1 MDNNKTRTL
10 IGTGVGNFFEWLDFT
25 IYGFFSTAIALTFF
39 PGENEVLALVATI
52 GAFAVGFITRPL
64 GAYVMGRY
72 ADSIGRTKALVITF
86 TMMGLGTLFIV
97 AAPSYQAAGI
107 VGAVCVLIGRLL
119 QGFAASGEYG
129 AAAAQFLEIAPEGKK
144 GRYVSFLAVST
155 YLALAT
161 GALLAVGIYQFFGT
175 VAAESYA
182 WRYAFIIGLF
192 IIPFGMWVRVHM
204 TDSEEFKKTKAT
216 TPSKREKLDWKSIF
230 IVIGF
235 TSLGTSSLYLSM
247 IFMPSYAKAAFDIPV
262 IHTSITTSLSCFIVA
277 VCAYLGGW
285 MSDRAG
291 PAVPTCSGL
300 LVITIGGLSAYL
312 YVLSDPMFISILL
325 FQLING
331 IGLGFFV
338 GGSLST
344 ISSLFLTSGRALGMG
359 LGYNLGVAFF
369 GAFAPIVSTAA
380 LNFGIDYAPAAY
392 IAFTAIISMFAVKA
406 LLAHPVQKFD
416 VGIAK

>member
-72 ADSIGRTKALVITF
+72 ADSIGRTNALVITF
-86 TMMGLGTLFIV
+86 AMMGFGTIFIV
-97 AAPSYQAAGI
+97 AAPSYQAAGV

-129 AAAAQFLEIAPEGKK
+129 AAAAQFLEVAPEGKK
-144 GRYVSFLAVST
+144 GRYVSLLAVST
-155 YLALAT
+155 YLALGS
-161 GALLAVGIYQFFGT
+161 GALLAVGTYQFFGT
-175 VAAESYA
+175 EATEAYG

-192 IIPFGMWVRVHM
+192 IIPLGMWVRVYM
-204 TDSEEFKKTKAT
+204 TDSVEFKKAKAVA
-216 TPSKREKLDWKSIF
+216 PEKKEKIDWKAIL

-235 TSLGTSSLYLSM
+235 TSLGTSSVYLAM
-247 IFMPSYAKAAFDIPV
+247 IFMPSFAKVAFDIPV
-262 IHTSITTSLSCFIVA
+262 MHTSLTTALACFIVA

-285 MSDRAG
+285 LSDHAG
-291 PAVPTCSGL
+291 PAAPTGSGL
-300 LVITIGGLSAYL
+300 AIITLGGLSAYMYL
-312 YVLSDPMFISILL
+312 LAEPSFMSIFL
-325 FQLING
+325 FQVING
-331 IGLGFFV
+331 IGLGLFM

-359 LGYNLGVAFF
+359 LGYNLGVAVF

-380 LNFGIDYAPAAY
+380 LNYGINYAPAAY
-392 IAFTAIISMFAVKA
+392 IAFTALISMFAVKA
-406 LLAHPVQKFD
+406 LLAHPAQKFD